1 MGWDAFEALAADRPM
16 PVYAIGGL
24 ARADSAEARR
34 RGAHGVAL
42 LSAAFA

>member
-1 MGWDAFEALAADRPM
+1 M

-24 ARADSAEARR
+24 VRADLAAARE

-42 LSAAFA
+42 RSAALRDQ